1 MLDFLLWSC
10 VSSAFSGTSR
20 TQAIQFQKE
29 HLPPLGRPSS
39 PTSSTSSWLAV
50 SQSSG
55 SPSPSPHPQKFRY
68 ASGRVE
74 ELGFGEPDYNVTA
87 YEINNV
93 RTGRGGEGRRYCV
106 SQVTRAFDDCLDRTC
121 NYGAAV
127 DQQMMEVCSSKPSGS
142 LHSCTGD
149 VCLGSAHL
157 RGLLRRHPLVS
168 HRQPGWSAQGSPG
181 SCQGQ
186 ALPMH

>member
-1 MLDFLLWSC
+1 MVGC
-10 VSSAFSGTSR
+10 VSVKWVPF
-20 TQAIQFQKE
+20 
-29 HLPPLGRPSS
+29 PL
-39 PTSSTSSWLAV
+39 
-50 SQSSG
+50 
-55 SPSPSPHPQKFRY
+55 PHPRKFRY

-127 DQQMMEVCSSKPSGS
+127 DQQMMEVCSSKPSGC

>member
-1 MLDFLLWSC
+1 M
-10 VSSAFSGTSR
+10 
-20 TQAIQFQKE
+20 
-29 HLPPLGRPSS
+29 
-39 PTSSTSSWLAV
+39 
-50 SQSSG
+50 
-55 SPSPSPHPQKFRY
+55 
-68 ASGRVE
+68 
-74 ELGFGEPDYNVTA
+74 
-87 YEINNV
+87 
-93 RTGRGGEGRRYCV
+93 

-127 DQQMMEVCSSKPSGS
+127 DQQMMEVCSSKPSGC

-186 ALPMH
+186 ALPMHRGETVEKYSRERKNRRSLLPDGAPIMIHCAATSLSLPSPSSASSLAISMWSAASSATSLSPPMLSSTSAFFMQASQNLLGGDRASSGNLFMKPVI